1 MIPDLKDLATHQI
14 ATIIADRETD
24 LLVTTVNK
32 PKDELPK
39 IPQPAW
45 FKASIGKR
53 MYGMYAGYP
62 YEETLIDLNAEEA
75 KAYKRILNGYQYES
89 GLSIVDSSAFTASE
103 RTIFSRGLKDLKTR
117 NLVKRVKKFT
127 YLINP
132 EARIH
137 HKLFESLLELWN
149 NTP

>member
-1 MIPDLKDLATHQI
+1 MIPTLKKLATHQI
-14 ATIIADRETD
+14 ATIIADSDTD

-89 GLSIVDSSAFTASE
+89 GLSIIDSSTFTASE
-103 RTIFSRGLKDLKTR
+103 KTIFSRGLKDLKAR
-117 NLVKRVKKFT
+117 QLVKRVKKFT

-137 HKLFESLLELWN
+137 HKLFEDLLKLWQSL
-149 NTP
+149 P